1 MFYPDINHILT
12 EGQDKCEAALVENKK
27 NSEITVDEIQA
38 YQDGRYLCAPEACA
52 SLFRFEPN
60 RKSHTVQRLPVH
72 LDNQQ
77 RTVFEESQAQ
87 AAVDAGPKHTEL
99 LAYFDLN
106 KGDGLDEETHQLA
119 LSLLYHDIPKHF
131 KFKKG
136 IWIRRKTPTP
146 DNIKSAWCKN
156 KPVIGR
162 MHDCSIKDEELY
174 SLRSLLLHVKGA
186 RSYDD
191 LKTVEVQTTL
201 DDGDVVTE
209 RVLCETFLE
218 ASVRLGLRGV
228 DAEYDN
234 VLRHARHDHMP
245 GALRSLFASILVH
258 CNPLDPD
265 KLWDKHRKY
274 FWDDRTWEQHRE
286 EYDFRAYHSIE
297 RMVQRFN
304 SNHTLEK
311 NFKIPV
317 PPGNFVH
324 FEEQEREEFDL
335 AQGLAMLASLKPT
348 QREHYDKII
357 AAIETG
363 QGSCFFLDGPGGSGK
378 SYLYQTLT
386 HNVRATGKSVLCVA
400 STGIAATLIN
410 GMTAHKQFGLPVPC
424 HENSTSHIRPS
435 SKEATLLRNA
445 TLLIWDESSM
455 AHKDMLGCMDR
466 LLRDLMSTDAPFGG
480 KCLVLGGDFRQCLPV
495 VPHGTSAQQ
504 ASACLKSSTLWPFF
518 EQLSLSDNIRA
529 EADSEFAPW
538 LLRVGDG
545 LDGNTV
551 DLDHHGIN
559 IKYSQEEL
567 IEQTFG
573 ETINRH
579 TLAHLRKTVIL
590 APTNRTTLELNDIVL
605 NKMPVES
612 TYRYSEDRSKDND
625 ENPDMLPQE
634 LLHEL
639 HPPGMPPHKLH
650 LKEGAVYM
658 LLRNMNIKLGL
669 CNGSRFILLDCS
681 NQFVLKCQLIP
692 AGPVANEDEPT
703 VFYLPRITCTPTD
716 QYPFLFTRKQF
727 PILPAFAMTINKSQ
741 GGTFDKVGI
750 DLSTCVFSH
759 GQLYVALSRV
769 RSFDSLCILLPEG
782 ETTTRNH
789 VFQQILNG
797 THRHVPPPAPREQPN
812 PDGHFFRDDENEP
825 AADEEVIDAGQQ
837 HPSMYDHDSDD
848 EDLPDEPGASDRQLD
863 DEVQPADDGSLPL
876 PNIPPPLPPPP
887 PILIDPLAF
896 LDTFTYEQRMQMCG
910 GFMSL
915 LASQVPPPQ
924 PPPPPSPPNT
934 PARQPTR
941 RNPPRAARQDD

>member
-1 MFYPDINHILT
+1 LT

-87 AAVDAGPKHTEL
+87 AAVDAGPRHTEL

-106 KGDGLDEETHQLA
+106 RGDGLDEETHRLA

-136 IWIRRKTPTP
+136 IWVRRKTPTP

-324 FEEQEREEFDL
+324 FEEQEREEFDS

-782 ETTTRNH
+782 DTTTRNH

-797 THRHVPPPAPREQPN
+797 SHRHVPPPAPREQPN
-812 PDGHFFRDDENEP
+812 PDGHFFRDDDNEP

-837 HPSMYDHDSDD
+837 HPSMYDHSSAD
-848 EDLPDEPGASDRQLD
+848 EDLPDEPGASHSQLD
-863 DEVQPADDGSLPL
+863 DEVQPADDDSLPL

-887 PILIDPLAF
+887 PIIIDPLAF
-896 LDTFTYEQRMQMCG
+896 LDAFTYEHRMQMRD

>member
-1 MFYPDINHILT
+1 MT

-87 AAVDAGPKHTEL
+87 AAVDAGPRHTEL

-106 KGDGLDEETHQLA
+106 KGDGLDEDTHRLA

-136 IWIRRKTPTP
+136 IWVRRKTPTP

-324 FEEQEREEFDL
+324 FEEQEREEFDS

-782 ETTTRNH
+782 DTTTRNH

-797 THRHVPPPAPREQPN
+797 SHRHVPPPAPREQPN
-812 PDGHFFRDDENEP
+812 PDGHFFRDDDNEP

-837 HPSMYDHDSDD
+837 HPSMYDHDSDHD
-848 EDLPDEPGASDRQLD
+848 DLPDEPGASDRQLD
-863 DEVQPADDGSLPL
+863 DEVQPADDDSLPL

-887 PILIDPLAF
+887 PIIIDPLAF
-896 LDTFTYEQRMQMCG
+896 LDAFTYEHRMQMRD

-924 PPPPPSPPNT
+924 PPPPPSPPHT

>member
-87 AAVDAGPKHTEL
+87 AAVDAGPRHTEL

-106 KGDGLDEETHQLA
+106 KGDGLDEDTHRLA

-136 IWIRRKTPTP
+136 IWVRRKTPTP

-174 SLRSLLLHVKGA
+174 SLRSLLLHIKGA

-324 FEEQEREEFDL
+324 FEEQEREEFDS

-348 QREHYDKII
+348 QREHYDIH
-357 AAIETG
+357 
-363 QGSCFFLDGPGGSGK
+363 L
-378 SYLYQTLT
+378 YLIYVTL
-386 HNVRATGKSVLCVA
+386 
-400 STGIAATLIN
+400 
-410 GMTAHKQFGLPVPC
+410 
-424 HENSTSHIRPS
+424 
-435 SKEATLLRNA
+435 
-445 TLLIWDESSM
+445 
-455 AHKDMLGCMDR
+455 
-466 LLRDLMSTDAPFGG
+466 
-480 KCLVLGGDFRQCLPV
+480 
-495 VPHGTSAQQ
+495 
-504 ASACLKSSTLWPFF
+504 
-518 EQLSLSDNIRA
+518 
-529 EADSEFAPW
+529 
-538 LLRVGDG
+538 
-545 LDGNTV
+545 
-551 DLDHHGIN
+551 
-559 IKYSQEEL
+559 
-567 IEQTFG
+567 
-573 ETINRH
+573 
-579 TLAHLRKTVIL
+579 
-590 APTNRTTLELNDIVL
+590 
-605 NKMPVES
+605 
-612 TYRYSEDRSKDND
+612 
-625 ENPDMLPQE
+625 
-634 LLHEL
+634 
-639 HPPGMPPHKLH
+639 
-650 LKEGAVYM
+650 
-658 LLRNMNIKLGL
+658 
-669 CNGSRFILLDCS
+669 
-681 NQFVLKCQLIP
+681 
-692 AGPVANEDEPT
+692 
-703 VFYLPRITCTPTD
+703 
-716 QYPFLFTRKQF
+716 
-727 PILPAFAMTINKSQ
+727 
-741 GGTFDKVGI
+741 
-750 DLSTCVFSH
+750 
-759 GQLYVALSRV
+759 
-769 RSFDSLCILLPEG
+769 
-782 ETTTRNH
+782 
-789 VFQQILNG
+789 
-797 THRHVPPPAPREQPN
+797 
-812 PDGHFFRDDENEP
+812 
-825 AADEEVIDAGQQ
+825 
-837 HPSMYDHDSDD
+837 
-848 EDLPDEPGASDRQLD
+848 
-863 DEVQPADDGSLPL
+863 
-876 PNIPPPLPPPP
+876 
-887 PILIDPLAF
+887 
-896 LDTFTYEQRMQMCG
+896 
-910 GFMSL
+910 
-915 LASQVPPPQ
+915 
-924 PPPPPSPPNT
+924 
-934 PARQPTR
+934 
-941 RNPPRAARQDD
+941 

>member
-1 MFYPDINHILT
+1 MT

-87 AAVDAGPKHTEL
+87 AAVDAGPRHTEL

-106 KGDGLDEETHQLA
+106 RGDGLDEETHRLA

-136 IWIRRKTPTP
+136 IWVRRKTPTP

-324 FEEQEREEFDL
+324 FEEQEREEFDS

-669 CNGSRFILLDCS
+669 CNGSRFVLLDCS

-727 PILPAFAMTINKSQ
+727 PIPPAFAMTINKSQ

-782 ETTTRNH
+782 DTTTRNH

-797 THRHVPPPAPREQPN
+797 SHRHVPPPAPREQPN
-812 PDGHFFRDDENEP
+812 PDGHFFRDDDNEP

-837 HPSMYDHDSDD
+837 HPSMYDHDSDHD
-848 EDLPDEPGASDRQLD
+848 DLPDEPGASDRQLD
-863 DEVQPADDGSLPL
+863 DEVQPADDDSLPL

-887 PILIDPLAF
+887 PIIIDPLAF
-896 LDTFTYEQRMQMCG
+896 LDAFTYEHRMQMRD

-924 PPPPPSPPNT
+924 PPPPPSPPHT

>member
-1 MFYPDINHILT
+1 MT

-87 AAVDAGPKHTEL
+87 AAVDAGPRHTEL

-106 KGDGLDEETHQLA
+106 KGDGLDEETHRLA

-136 IWIRRKTPTP
+136 IWVRRKTPTP

-324 FEEQEREEFDL
+324 FEEQEREEFDS

-363 QGSCFFLDGPGGSGK
+363 QGSCFFLDGPGGSGQ

-782 ETTTRNH
+782 DTTTRNH

-797 THRHVPPPAPREQPN
+797 SHRHVPPPAPREQPN
-812 PDGHFFRDDENEP
+812 PDGHFFRDDDNEP

-837 HPSMYDHDSDD
+837 HPSMYDHDSDHD
-848 EDLPDEPGASDRQLD
+848 DLPDEPGASDRQLD
-863 DEVQPADDGSLPL
+863 DEVQPADDDSLPL

-887 PILIDPLAF
+887 PIIIDPLAF
-896 LDTFTYEQRMQMCG
+896 LDAFTYEHRMQMRD

-924 PPPPPSPPNT
+924 PPPPPSPPHT

>member
-1 MFYPDINHILT
+1 M
-12 EGQDKCEAALVENKK
+12 
-27 NSEITVDEIQA
+27 
-38 YQDGRYLCAPEACA
+38 
-52 SLFRFEPN
+52 
-60 RKSHTVQRLPVH
+60 QRLPVH
-72 LDNQQ
+72 LPDQQ
-77 RTVFEESQAQ
+77 RTVFEEHLAQ
-87 AAVDAGPKHTEL
+87 EAVDAGPKHTEL

-106 KGDGLDEETHQLA
+106 RGDGLDEETHQLA
-119 LSLLYHDIPKHF
+119 LSLLYHDIPKYF
-131 KFKKG
+131 RFSKG
-136 IWIRRKTPTP
+136 VWIRRKKAAP
-146 DNIKSAWCKN
+146 DNVKSAWCKN
-156 KPVIGR
+156 KPIIGR
-162 MHDCSIKDEELY
+162 MHDCSIKDEECY
-174 SLRSLLLHVKGA
+174 SLRTLLLHVKGA
-186 RSYDD
+186 QSYDD
-191 LKTVEVQTTL
+191 LKTVEFQTTL
-201 DDGDVVTE
+201 DDGSVVTE
-209 RVLCETFLE
+209 RTQCATFLE

-265 KLWDKHRKY
+265 KLWDKHRKF
-274 FWDDRTWEQHRE
+274 FWDERTWEARSE

-297 RMVQRFN
+297 HLVQRFN
-304 SNHTLEK
+304 STLTLAR

-317 PPGNFVH
+317 PPGNFAH
-324 FEEQEREEFDL
+324 FEEQEQEEFDS
-335 AQGLAMLASLKPT
+335 AQGQAMLATLKPT
-348 QREHYDKII
+348 QREHYDKIL
-357 AAIETG
+357 AAINSG

-424 HENSTSHIRPS
+424 HENSTSHIRPNS
-435 SKEATLLRNA
+435 REAALLRNA

-455 AHKDMLGCMDR
+455 THKDMLGCMDR
-466 LLRDLMSTDAPFGG
+466 LLRDLMGTDAPFGG

-504 ASACLKSSTLWPFF
+504 ASACIKSSTLWPYF
-518 EQLSLSDNIRA
+518 EQLSLTDNIRA

-538 LLRVGDG
+538 LLKVGDG
-545 LDGNTV
+545 LDGRTV
-551 DLDHHGIN
+551 DLDRHDIN
-559 IKYSQEEL
+559 IRYSQEEL
-567 IEQTFG
+567 IEHTFG
-573 ETINRH
+573 EVINQH
-579 TLAHLRKTVIL
+579 TLMHLRKTVIL

-612 TYRYSEDRSKDND
+612 TYRFSVD
-625 ENPDMLPQE
+625 ESQGTDEYPDMLPQE

-650 LKEGAVYM
+650 LKVGAVYM

-681 NQFVLKCQLIP
+681 NPFVLKCQLIP
-692 AGPVANEDEPT
+692 PAPVPNEDEPT
-703 VFYLPRITCTPTD
+703 FFYLPRINCTPTE
-716 QYPFLFTRKQF
+716 QYPFVFKRKQF

-750 DLSTCVFSH
+750 DLSTSVFSH

-769 RSFDSLCILLPEG
+769 RSFASLCILLPDG

-797 THRHVPPPAPREQPN
+797 THADVPPPAPREQHN
-812 PDGHFFRDDENEP
+812 PDGHFFRNDSDEPVE
-825 AADEEVIDAGQQ
+825 DEDIIEVGHQ

-848 EDLPDEPGASDRQLD
+848 ED
-863 DEVQPADDGSLPL
+863 QPADSGSNEDLDGAQSQDDLSLPL
-876 PNIPPPLPPPP
+876 PDIPPHLPPPP
-887 PILIDPLAF
+887 PVIVDPIAI
-896 LDTFTYEQRMQMCG
+896 LDTLTYEQRMQLHDD
-910 GFMSL
+910 FMSIY
-915 LASQVPPPQ
+915 ASQLS
-924 PPPPPSPPNT
+924 PPPPPTAPSLPNHRPP
-934 PARQPTR
+934 RHTR
-941 RNPPRAARQDD
+941 RNPPRAARQDND

>member
-1 MFYPDINHILT
+1 MT

-87 AAVDAGPKHTEL
+87 AAVDAGPRHTEL

-106 KGDGLDEETHQLA
+106 KGDGLDEDTHRLA

-136 IWIRRKTPTP
+136 IWVRRKTPTP

-324 FEEQEREEFDL
+324 FEEQEREEFDS

-669 CNGSRFILLDCS
+669 CNGSRFVLLDCS

-782 ETTTRNH
+782 DTTTRNH

-797 THRHVPPPAPREQPN
+797 SHRHVPPPAPREQPN
-812 PDGHFFRDDENEP
+812 PDGHFFRDDDNEP

-837 HPSMYDHDSDD
+837 HPSMYDHDSDHD
-848 EDLPDEPGASDRQLD
+848 DLPDEPGASDRQLD
-863 DEVQPADDGSLPL
+863 DEVQPADDDSLPL

-887 PILIDPLAF
+887 PIIIDPLAF
-896 LDTFTYEQRMQMCG
+896 LDAFTYEHRMQMRD

-924 PPPPPSPPNT
+924 PPPPPSPPHT